1 MKPAPEITARF
12 AEYTGTLD
20 CVHCGLC
27 LPHCPTYRVTGR
39 EAESPRGRI
48 HLLRGWAEER
58 FPLTDGA
65 REHLDH
71 CIVCRTCESVCP
83 SGIRMGDMMESFRAE
98 ERAAHPTA
106 AAASPLARAFLDGLV
121 PHRSRIRAVSG
132 VLAFYQA
139 AGLRRAVDAL
149 LGRVAPGLARTH
161 ALQPRMPSA
170 VDRHVPTER
179 ERPGGFPALGER
191 RARVALFLGCVASEW
206 FAHVHRAT
214 IRVLQRNGCDVIVPD
229 AQTCC
234 GALHRHAGRLDDAA
248 ALLARNARAF
258 ADAGVDAVIVNA
270 AGCGASL
277 KEPIGR
283 LPAVPYRDVFEFLHA
298 LGPVPPRKA
307 LRRRVAY
314 DPPCHLLHAQKVDVV
329 EELLDLIPGI
339 RLLPL
344 AGRERCCGAGGV
356 YNLLHPDL
364 ADAVLAEKVEAI
376 LASGAEVVV
385 TGNPGCALQIGYGLR
400 GKPIDVRH
408 PIELLDEAYGVDR
421 RSS

>member
-1 MKPAPEITARF
+1 
-12 AEYTGTLD
+12 
-20 CVHCGLC
+20 
-27 LPHCPTYRVTGR
+27 
-39 EAESPRGRI
+39 
-48 HLLRGWAEER
+48 
-58 FPLTDGA
+58 
-65 REHLDH
+65 
-71 CIVCRTCESVCP
+71 
-83 SGIRMGDMMESFRAE
+83 
-98 ERAAHPTA
+98 
-106 AAASPLARAFLDGLV
+106 
-121 PHRSRIRAVSG
+121 
-132 VLAFYQA
+132 
-139 AGLRRAVDAL
+139 
-149 LGRVAPGLARTH
+149 
-161 ALQPRMPSA
+161 
-170 VDRHVPTER
+170 
-179 ERPGGFPALGER
+179 
-191 RARVALFLGCVASEW
+191 
-206 FAHVHRAT
+206 
-214 IRVLQRNGCDVIVPD
+214 
-229 AQTCC
+229 
-234 GALHRHAGRLDDAA
+234 
-248 ALLARNARAF
+248 
-258 ADAGVDAVIVNA
+258 VIVNA